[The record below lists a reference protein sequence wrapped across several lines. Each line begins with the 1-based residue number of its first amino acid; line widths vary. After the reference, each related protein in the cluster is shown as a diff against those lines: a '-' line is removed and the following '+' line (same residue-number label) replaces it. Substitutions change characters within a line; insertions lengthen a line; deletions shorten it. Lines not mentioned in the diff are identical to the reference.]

1 MHQTVAGPVQCIRQ
15 RQHSN
20 THIVSV
26 VTMMKRTTVAATW
39 RIRELLATYNAV
51 TSAMMPGADDV
62 MALPVL
68 KLSMGN
74 CSTGKLKKG

>member
-1 MHQTVAGPVQCIRQ
+1 
-15 RQHSN
+15 
-20 THIVSV
+20 
-26 VTMMKRTTVAATW
+26 MMKRTTVAATW